1 VHLRIT
7 IALLILT
14 SAVAAQQLPDLSNY
28 QHNWLIYNPAF
39 TGSREALSA
48 SFFMRQK
55 ELTGP
60 GPMYQ
65 QVSMHT
71 PLKNEKLALGA
82 SYFREQSAGT
92 LSLSGLLNAPF
103 TKETAWLSY
112 AYRIWTGKGRLA
124 FGINAGLTI
133 YGESFEGLTLTDGDD
148 EYFISGER
156 EYLPNIGAGV
166 LYFTETY
173 FVGISVPYFLS
184 RGPERN
190 TIAHDFNK
198 YTGVLSG
205 GYKFVAG
212 ENFSFNPTALV
223 LYDVATRSLNYQAS
237 INFGVLE
244 EKIWLGAIYKSSNAL
259 SFNVNVSLNNQW
271 LLGYSYDHYL
281 DNLNGYFH
289 GSHEIVLRWEFRKSI
304 ESSIPFY
311 Y

>member
-1 VHLRIT
+1 MKFQIGIV
-7 IALLILT
+7 LILISV
-14 SAVAAQQLPDLSNY
+14 SAAAQQLPDLSNY

-55 ELTGP
+55 DLTGP

-65 QVSMHT
+65 QIAAHT
-71 PLKNEKLALGA
+71 PLKNEKLAIGA

-112 AYRIWTGKGRLA
+112 AYRIWAGGARLA
-124 FGINAGLTI
+124 FGINAGLSI
-133 YGESFEGLTLTDGDD
+133 YGESFQDMTLTNPDD
-148 EYFISGER
+148 DYFVAGEK
-156 EYLPNIGAGV
+156 EYLPNVGAGV
-166 LYFTETY
+166 LYYTETY
-173 FVGISVPYFLS
+173 FVGLSVPYFLS
-184 RGPERN
+184 RGAERN
-190 TIAHDFNK
+190 SIAHDFNK

-205 GYKFVAG
+205 GYKFVAS
-212 ENFSFNPTALV
+212 ENISVNPTALL
-223 LYDVATRSLNYQAS
+223 LYDVGTRSLNYQGS
-237 INFGVLE
+237 INIGILD
-244 EKIWLGAIYKSSNAL
+244 EKFWLGAIYKSSNAI
-259 SFNVNVSLNNQW
+259 SFNANFSISNQW

-281 DNLNGYFH
+281 NNLNGYFH